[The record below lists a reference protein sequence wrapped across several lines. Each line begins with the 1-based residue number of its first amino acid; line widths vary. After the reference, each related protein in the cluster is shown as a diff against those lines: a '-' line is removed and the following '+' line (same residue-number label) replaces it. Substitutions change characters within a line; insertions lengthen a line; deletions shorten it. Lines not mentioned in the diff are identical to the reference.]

1 MWRQEWLG
9 NTEHVLIATTGTHLC
24 SDLAVP
30 VAVVLVLRE
39 VGLPSTAPVDN
50 VEPLDKRSTD
60 ARV

>member
-1 MWRQEWLG
+1 
-9 NTEHVLIATTGTHLC
+9 VLIATTGTHPC

-50 VEPLDKRSTD
+50 VAPLDKRPTD